1 MSNNGHSSAE
11 LEREVEAQR
20 AQVESTIGEIK
31 ERLTPG
37 QLIDEM
43 LSYTKHGGA
52 HFASNLGQTVTAN
65 PLPAALL
72 GISLAWLIAGP
83 KLPMG
88 NGKGHDEHSFG
99 DLGDYRW
106 DDGHRDRG
114 DYRGISGSSLSRISH
129 TRDESSGLW
138 YSEFADQGGQRYRAR
153 SDQAGNRMG
162 HFMDDTGK
170 AFAGFFDE
178 SGKRISEFRDE
189 TGKVLDD
196 ALGWANHAWHDVTGA
211 ASRGLGSMTGS
222 AMRMGSEM
230 QQNAARLSKDAMSM
244 LEDQPLVMAALAFA
258 AGAALGAVVP
268 RTRQEDELVGE
279 MADNVKRQA
288 GEMAAELYE
297 QGKQKAGELY
307 EEVSEK
313 AGEVYD
319 DAKRK
324 LTGSAEPGMG
334 SELGT
339 TRH

>member
-1 MSNNGHSSAE
+1 MANNNGHSSAE

-37 QLIDEM
+37 QLVDEM

-52 HFASNLGQTVTAN
+52 HFASNLGHTVTAN

-72 GISLAWLIAGP
+72 GVSLAWLIAGP
-83 KLPMG
+83 KLPMSS
-88 NGKGHDEHSFG
+88 GKADHDEHR
-99 DLGDYRW
+99 YH
-106 DDGHRDRG
+106 DDQHHRG
-114 DYRGISGSSLSRISH
+114 EYRGISGSGLNRVSH

-138 YSEFADQGGQRYRAR
+138 YSEFADASGTRYRAR
-153 SDQAGNRMG
+153 SDASGNRMG

-178 SGKRISEFRDE
+178 SGKRIGEFRDE

-196 ALGWANHAWHDVTGA
+196 ALGWANHTWHDLTWA
-211 ASRGLGSMTGS
+211 AGQGIGSLTGS
-222 AMRMGSEM
+222 ARRLGSDV
-230 QQNAARLSKDAMSM
+230 QHNAARMSRDAMSM

-268 RTRQEDELVGE
+268 HTRQEDELIGE

-288 GEMAAELYE
+288 GEMASELYE
-297 QGKQKAGELY
+297 QGKEKAAELY
-307 EEVSEK
+307 DEVSGK

-324 LTGSAEPGMG
+324 LGGVADQSISANEVN
-334 SELGT
+334 